1 MAWSTP
7 YTSWSTSDGLLNT
20 DMNRIEGNNLDNR
33 TNLYNAMG
41 NYVNGFR
48 IFAFDGSYS
57 TGAYEV
63 YILGDNGECAAQN
76 TTDFI
81 HFTSFHRKLLSA
93 ADFTPG
99 SGSTTPGKAPGAT
112 YATDKWF
119 YLFVLKNPT
128 TSAIDFCFDDVRAGT
143 NITGS
148 TIETTHGYTSHR
160 RIGALKVT
168 SLNATSG
175 FVPTIG
181 RNNRFWMSGGNAP
194 RQTYYTF
201 VDTSSHLWFLADS
214 AGVEILPPSSLVCSS
229 AYVRVKPSKVD
240 ELTMWNSTFTSTYVA
255 GQGTMVTNNHSGLGA
270 YEYKTNVTI
279 SPSDSYVYARS
290 STGSASP
297 SVTWYMYVN
306 YYDDEYLDL

>member
-7 YTSWSTSDGLLNT
+7 YTSWSTSDGILNS
-20 DMNRIEGNNLDNR
+20 DMNRIEGNTLDTR
-33 TNLYNAMG
+33 TNLYNGIG

-48 IFAFDGSYS
+48 IFAFDGSYA

-63 YILGDNGECAAQN
+63 YISGSNGECAAQN

-81 HFTSFHRKLLSA
+81 HFTSTHRKLLSA

-128 TSAIDFCFDDVRAGT
+128 TSAIDFCFDSFRAGT

-168 SLNATSG
+168 SLNGTSG
-175 FVPTIG
+175 FVPTVG
-181 RNNRFWMSGGNAP
+181 RQGRFWMSGGVNP
-194 RQTYYTF
+194 RQSLYTF
-201 VDTSSHLWFLADS
+201 TDTSSHLWTLADT
-214 AGVEILPPSSLVCSS
+214 AAVDILPPSSLVCSS
-229 AYVRVKPSKVD
+229 AYVRLKPSKVD
-240 ELTMWNSTFTSTYVA
+240 ELTMWNTIFTSTYVA
-255 GQGTMVTNNHSGLGA
+255 GQGIMVTNNHSGLGA

-279 SPSDSYVYARS
+279 NPSSSTIYTRS
-290 STGSASP
+290 STGAASP